1 MCLTAFAYQM
11 IDKQPLLLI
20 ANRDEFYDRP
30 TQALHHWQNATGI
43 VAPKDLI
50 SEGSFIGYNQHGQWI
65 AITNVRPG
73 NTAST
78 NRSRGDIFNLY
89 LQQHINANHFSTQL
103 VSIAQQFNPFNAL
116 IGDSDQLFY
125 VSSQHQ
131 HREKI
136 TPGYYG
142 LSNAGL
148 DTPWPKVKILKKNLK
163 TITQLPFTEPSL
175 WALLT
180 DKKQAETEKLPNTGI
195 SRAREKLLSS
205 TLIKGKSKF
214 SVS

>member
-1 MCLTAFAYQM
+1 MSE
-11 IDKQPLLLI
+11 DKSLY
-20 ANRDEFYDRP
+20 A
-30 TQALHHWQNATGI
+30 
-43 VAPKDLI
+43 
-50 SEGSFIGYNQHGQWI
+50 
-65 AITNVRPG
+65 AI
-73 NTAST
+73 
-78 NRSRGDIFNLY
+78 
-89 LQQHINANHFSTQL
+89 
-103 VSIAQQFNPFNAL
+103 NAL

-205 TLIKGKSKF
+205 IFIESGDYGTRSSYILTQTKQLVLKEKIYSRPSNHTKP
-214 SVS
+214 VL